1 MKGKTRMTLK
11 KKNLEKNILIG
22 ESQAVHIFAS
32 LQFEKMFGSP
42 YIRVYVDEF
51 QSVNIVPWL
60 IE

>member
-42 YIRVYVDEF
+42 CIRVYVDEF
-51 QSVNIVPWL
+51 
-60 IE
+60 